1 MISAAEFCTDGSQRT
16 KRTGSDEPRM
26 EGIFAMAPT
35 STLRDSPGESITVRF
50 STATTVLSRDRYD
63 ESVCA
68 RAAVESSQN
77 GAKWTDV

>member
-1 MISAAEFCTDGSQRT
+1 
-16 KRTGSDEPRM
+16 M

-68 RAAVESSQN
+68 RAARESSKSADHMIDIPAFRKVIYYSIQS
-77 GAKWTDV
+77 GVPLPL